1 MIGARLTIPG
11 QRDIT
16 VTSKRIT
23 GGINRAE
30 NRFQS
35 TIESLLV
42 FQKFL
47 KERNGNKVDLYFS
60 RETEWN
66 FRIEIFFMT

>member
-16 VTSKRIT
+16 VTSKWIT